1 MSVSSKYL
9 LSHFLDWCFPP
20 LNFSKKPCFVGFGPV
35 FAAGFGGG
43 LVLN

>member
-9 LSHFLDWCFPP
+9 VSHFLDRRFPP
-20 LNFSKKPCFVGFGPV
+20 LNFVKKPCFVGFGPV
-35 FAAGFGGG
+35 FAVGFERG

>member
-20 LNFSKKPCFVGFGPV
+20 LNFSKKPSFVGFAV
-35 FAAGFGGG
+35 GFEGA
-43 LVLN
+43 LVLS